1 MRGITTRIAREST
14 TDDANEVEGL
24 VGWMRTGTDSDPTE
38 FDRELDDDPRCQR
51 GLQDE
56 RGAFRARLASGTG
69 QFDLRAAE
77 PHRDL
82 DSPLAE
88 AASEPVSRIMTR
100 KVTCV
105 RGDMSAAEARARML
119 SRGVSG
125 LPVVDNWGRAI
136 GVVSKTDLV
145 EHEVTA
151 SSQKTVN
158 EIMMPMVFALGQ
170 EMSIGQAAA
179 LMAYEGIHR
188 VIVVD
193 DGGYLVGVVSS
204 LDLARWLGWHS
215 GHPVGRTL

>member
-1 MRGITTRIAREST
+1 
-14 TDDANEVEGL
+14 
-24 VGWMRTGTDSDPTE
+24 
-38 FDRELDDDPRCQR
+38 
-51 GLQDE
+51 
-56 RGAFRARLASGTG
+56 
-69 QFDLRAAE
+69 
-77 PHRDL
+77 
-82 DSPLAE
+82 
-88 AASEPVSRIMTR
+88 
-100 KVTCV
+100 
-105 RGDMSAAEARARML
+105 
-119 SRGVSG
+119 
-125 LPVVDNWGRAI
+125 
-136 GVVSKTDLV
+136 VVSKTDLV